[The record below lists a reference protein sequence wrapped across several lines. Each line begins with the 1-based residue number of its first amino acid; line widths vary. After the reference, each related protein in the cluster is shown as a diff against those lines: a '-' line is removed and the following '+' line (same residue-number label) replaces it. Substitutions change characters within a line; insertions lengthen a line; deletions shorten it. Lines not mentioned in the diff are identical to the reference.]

1 MCVPAPPGVFLQ
13 YTLMGPEWLVRAIH
27 DAWSSAPP
35 LLLEPTPSTSQCGY
49 ELIRAFDMYV
59 RCRKL
64 RYTIGAGTLLG
75 AMRNRPA
82 GLLQWEHDVDVYM
95 PARDAFQLIRWLRTD
110 CSDQRQRGW
119 GNRWCHVLQFPGL
132 LDRTGQPCCG
142 WGFKLYHRRSSACE
156 LDVLVLAAT
165 HTPFMHGETSLWP
178 IWSLP
183 LARPYHQLA
192 MAWRRLSSADDRGGA
207 YFVIPEDVSRKS
219 LMSDA
224 SRWCEM
230 HALDEGKG
238 VPVKPSELAWC
249 GAPLSF
255 FQDEYFAPGELFPIG
270 RARFHELHVAV
281 PHAPWALLNRTYGD
295 DVAYIA
301 RLNEHAGARAD
312 LRLAEN
318 RRLLAPARVRR
329 LQWWQMASL

>member
-1 MCVPAPPGVFLQ
+1 MTCLVHGME
-13 YTLMGPEWLVRAIH
+13 MGPEWLVRVIS
-27 DAWSSAPP
+27 DAWPSAPP
-35 LLLEPTPSTSQCGY
+35 LVLEPTPGTSQCGY

-59 RCRKL
+59 RRRKL

-75 AMRNRPA
+75 AMRNQPA

-95 PARDAFQLIRWLRTD
+95 PARDAFQLIRWLGTD

-132 LDRTGQPCCG
+132 LDRSGQPCCG
-142 WGFKLYHRRSSACE
+142 WGFKLYHRHSSACE

-165 HTPFMHGETSLWP
+165 HAPFMHGETPLWP

-183 LARPYHQLA
+183 LARLYHQLA
-192 MAWRRLSSADDRGGA
+192 VAWRRLSSADDRGGA

-238 VPVKPSELAWC
+238 VPAKPSELAWC

-255 FQDEYFAPGELFPIG
+255 FQDEYFAPGELFPTG
-270 RARFHELHVAV
+270 RVRFHELHVAI
-281 PHAPWALLNRTYGD
+281 PHAPWALLNRTYGH

-312 LRLAEN
+312 LRLAEY
-318 RRLLAPARVRR
+318 RRLLAPAQVRR
-329 LQWWQMASL
+329 LQWWRTAS